1 MPDVDGLDHN
11 FVPDAFSEIH
21 MRSVDWEELCVSTL
35 QSKAQLRSK
44 AAESRQGLTVLRCMQ
59 APVSPPALPLP
70 ICLRC
75 FVLAAGSAQGG
86 LWWWE

>member
-35 QSKAQLRSK
+35 QSKAQVRSK
-44 AAESRQGLTVLRCMQ
+44 LQSRGR
-59 APVSPPALPLP
+59 
-70 ICLRC
+70 
-75 FVLAAGSAQGG
+75 G
-86 LWWWE
+86 